1 MPEDLKKTAQRVIE
15 RAVRRGAKQADAW
28 AELSRE
34 SQVRVRDGDVED
46 LQQATSRGLGLR
58 VISAG
63 RLGFA
68 YTSDLSDASLDTLVD
83 RALQLAKSSAPDP
96 SNRLPTAKELGG
108 GRLGRPTGEG
118 RRPEHGIGEGR
129 LGRPTGEG
137 RRPEHGIGEGRLGR
151 PTGGGR
157 RPEHGIVRHGD
168 QGLLDPEVIGL
179 STEWKIDAAKVMERA
194 GRAVDR
200 HVKTFESVGASDVV
214 AEVAIASS
222 EGLSDSYKSSYVALY
237 AAPVAQADDGQLQT
251 GYWVDYRRF
260 LNELQPPE
268 VVGRKAAERAV
279 RMLGAKKGKTCRV
292 PVVMEPLQAA
302 SFFGGLLSA
311 LDGKRIHQKAS
322 FFLGKL
328 GERVAPTT
336 LSLVDDGLYPRGLG
350 SRPFDGEGLPTR
362 RTALLERGVLKSYL
376 YDTYTAH
383 KAKAHSTATAGRGYQ
398 SLPHIGT
405 TTVIVE
411 STATRPP
418 AEILRGIK
426 SGLYVTSMLGH
437 GADTVTGDYSQG
449 AAGLWIENGEL
460 AGPVQEMTVA
470 GNLLSMLA
478 SIDAVGD
485 DLDMRGTLGAPTI
498 RFAELTV
505 AGA

>member
-1 MPEDLKKTAQRVIE
+1 MTKPNGDLKRTAERVVE
-15 RAVRRGAKQADAW
+15 RARRRGAKQADAW

-34 SQVRVRDGDVED
+34 SSVRVRDGEVED

-68 YTSDLSDASLDTLVD
+68 YTSDLGDESLDELVD

-96 SNRLPTAKELGG
+96 ANRLPTAKSLA
-108 GRLGRPTGEG
+108 
-118 RRPEHGIGEGR
+118 H
-129 LGRPTGEG
+129 
-137 RRPEHGIGEGRLGR
+137 
-151 PTGGGR
+151 
-157 RPEHGIVRHGD
+157 RHGD

-179 STEWKIDAAKVMERA
+179 TTEWKIEAAKTMERA

-222 EGLSDSYKSSYVALY
+222 EGLSDSYRSSYVALY
-237 AAPVAQADDGQLQT
+237 CAPVAQSDDGQLQT

-260 LNELQPPE
+260 LKELQAPE

-279 RMLGAKKGKTCRV
+279 RMLGAKKAKTCRV

-302 SFFGGLLSA
+302 SFFGGLVSA

-322 FFLGKL
+322 FLLDKL
-328 GERVAPTT
+328 GERVAPKS

-362 RTALLERGVLKSYL
+362 RTPLFEDGVLKSYL

-405 TTVIVE
+405 TTLVVE
-411 STATRPP
+411 SKQTKPP

-460 AGPVQEMTVA
+460 GGPVQEMTVA
-470 GNLLSMLA
+470 GNLMSMLD

-485 DLDMRGTLGAPTI
+485 DLDMRGTIGAPTI

>member
-1 MPEDLKKTAQRVIE
+1 VKQQNGELEKIAQRVVD
-15 RAVRRGAKQADAW
+15 RAKKRGAKQADAW

-34 SQVRVRDGDVED
+34 SQVRVRDGEVED

-68 YTSDLSDASLDTLVD
+68 YTSDLGPESLDLLVD
-83 RALQLAKSSAPDP
+83 RALQLAKSSASDP
-96 SNRLPTAKELGG
+96 ANRLPTAKVLSG
-108 GRLGRPTGEG
+108 
-118 RRPEHGIGEGR
+118 
-129 LGRPTGEG
+129 
-137 RRPEHGIGEGRLGR
+137 
-151 PTGGGR
+151 
-157 RPEHGIVRHGD
+157 RHGD
-168 QGLLDPEVIGL
+168 QGLLDPEVIAL
-179 STEWKIDAAKVMERA
+179 STEWKIDAAKAMERA

-200 HVKTFESVGASDVV
+200 RVKTFESVGASDVV

-222 EGLSDSYKSSYVALY
+222 EGLSDSYRSSYVALY
-237 AAPVAQADDGQLQT
+237 CAPVAQSDDGQLQT

-260 LNELQPPE
+260 LKELQPPE
-268 VVGRKAAERAV
+268 AVGRKAAERAV
-279 RMLGAKKGKTCRV
+279 RMLGAKKAKTCRV
-292 PVVMEPLQAA
+292 PVVLEPLQAA
-302 SFFGGLLSA
+302 SFFGGLLGA

-322 FFLGKL
+322 FFLDKL
-328 GERVAPTT
+328 GERVAPTS
-336 LSLVDDGLYPRGLG
+336 LSIVDDGLYPRGLG

-362 RTALLERGVLKSYL
+362 RTPLLERGVLKSYL

-383 KAKAHSTATAGRGYQ
+383 KAKAQSTATAGRGYQ

-405 TTVIVE
+405 TTVVVE
-411 STATRPP
+411 STQTRPP

-470 GNLLSMLA
+470 GNLLMMLD